1 MADIDTGPM
10 TPDSMKISTL
20 DIPNPAGWFWFMFI
34 SLTFTGLLVI
44 IISFTNIVDIST
56 NWAKNRCNPMIMPF
70 ASLFGYNTA
79 ENFNFCIG
87 NILKNGA
94 SKFTGPFASILQ
106 MFVGSLMTIMSSINS
121 FRVILATLMG
131 GITNIF
137 KEITERFQ
145 VLMSNIVLTSSA
157 LKRLMGRMFATF
169 YAIIYMGTSGIQAGS
184 NFTNTFLFSFLDT
197 FCFDPS
203 TMIEVEDFGLI
214 SIDQVK
220 IGDILANG
228 QKVTAI
234 YHIMADGQKMVKIGP
249 VTVSSNHYIRDSNN
263 NWIRADKHPDAIEI
277 SAWSGGKDKPLIC
290 LDTDTHEI
298 PIGPYIFSDYNEID
312 SSDAPAMKA
321 VQDRLNNTN
330 NSPLPPSSLR
340 YTPSLSA
347 QDKVI
352 LKNGSSIKID
362 DIRIG
367 DELSTGKVYGIV
379 KRNQTN
385 MFVYKGAIINGST
398 LVWVRDTKSW
408 QRVYSLPDA
417 TELFNSYDTCNLLV
431 LGSAVIETPTLFFR
445 DLMELHD
452 PDIENITIDLL
463 KPDLIPPRAIN

>member
-10 TPDSMKISTL
+10 TPDNMKISTM
-20 DIPNPAGWFWFMFI
+20 DISNPAGWFWFMFI
-34 SLTFTGLLVI
+34 SLTFTGLLVVI
-44 IISFTNIVDIST
+44 LSFTNIVDIST
-56 NWAKNRCNPMIMPF
+56 NWNKNRCNPMIMPF

-79 ENFNFCIG
+79 ENFNFCVG

-94 SKFTGPFASILQ
+94 SKFTGPFSSILQ
-106 MFVGSLMTIMSSINS
+106 MFIGSLMTIMSSLNS

-131 GITNIF
+131 GITKIF
-137 KEITERFQ
+137 TEITERFQ
-145 VLMSNIVLTSSA
+145 ILMSNIVLTSSA

-169 YAIIYMGTSGIQAGS
+169 YAIIYMGTSGIQAGT

-203 TMIEVEDFGLI
+203 TMIEVADLGPINI
-214 SIDQVK
+214 SQVE

-234 YHIMADGQKMVKIGP
+234 YHIMADGQKMVKIGQ
-249 VTVSSNHYIRDSNN
+249 VTVSSNHYIRDSNKA
-263 NWIRADKHPDAIEI
+263 WIRADEHPDAIEV
-277 SAWSGGKDKPLIC
+277 SPWSGGKDKPLIC

-312 SSDAPAMKA
+312 SSDTPTMKA
-321 VQDRLNNTN
+321 VQDRLNNTRDAA
-330 NSPLPPSSLR
+330 LPPSDLR
-340 YTPSLSA
+340 YTPSLSSE
-347 QDKVI
+347 DKVI

-362 DIRIG
+362 HIRLG
-367 DELSTGKVYGIV
+367 DELSTGRVYGIV
-379 KRNQTN
+379 KRNQAN
-385 MFVYKGAIINGST
+385 MFLYKGTIINGST
-398 LVWVRDTKSW
+398 LVWVGDKKLW
-408 QRVYSLPDA
+408 ERVYSLPDA

-431 LGSAVIETPTLFFR
+431 LGSAVIETPNLFFR

-463 KPDLIPPRAIN
+463 KV